1 MIFAI
6 GLISALWFTANAE
19 FVKTTNEQKAQGFVW
34 DRIDCRQRIEELPA
48 LTIDTPTGKSLVCYK
63 LVK

>member
-6 GLISALWFTANAE
+6 GLISALWFTTNAD
-19 FVKTTNEQKAQGFVW
+19 FVKTYNEQKAQGYIW
-34 DRIDCRQRIEELPA
+34 DRIECRQVIEGLPA